1 MGGKGR
7 DKVAR
12 GDAVEDFTKGGLGF
26 PDIPNSWAAFKF
38 SWLRRLWDGKGLWVE
53 LFKEAVKQITLIAD
67 IKSFIC
73 NIKMVKINKNINKVK
88 NPFWISVLKEISPL
102 WTAFQRKHKESLG
115 DANIF
120 GSSYL
125 IPEGGL
131 LLPENFPNMR

>member
-1 MGGKGR
+1 MALKR
-7 DKVAR
+7 LS
-12 GDAVEDFTKGGLGF
+12 T
-26 PDIPNSWAAFKF
+26 AFKF
-38 SWLRRLWDGKGLWVE
+38 SWMRRLWDGRGLWID
-53 LFKEAVKQITLIAD
+53 LFKEAVKPITLIAD

-73 NIKMVKINKNINKVK
+73 NINMVRINKNINKVK